1 MFVMARNKDFC
12 KEVLNTMVCKMVTIR
27 SLYLVNIDFLSEYL
41 GNMNID
47 KLNIFYLEE
56 NTRFWSTRSNKHS
69 DILYTEC
76 NFEEFKLYLNNNN
89 NFLNYNSDSLY
100 IIRGRGYS
108 YIKNLFTSIE
118 NCKVNIGRGGP
129 PRL

>member
-1 MFVMARNKDFC
+1 
-12 KEVLNTMVCKMVTIR
+12 
-27 SLYLVNIDFLSEYL
+27 
-41 GNMNID
+41 MNID

-108 YIKNLFTSIE
+108 DIKNLFTSIE